1 MANKEGVPYVTL
13 NNEIKKKARLM
24 HEAGESLISI
34 AKLLR
39 ITYGTLRNVA
49 AKENWVKGKKK
60 VLFESRS
67 MFKAIAD
74 SERDLKKI
82 KESYSHE
89 LDRIMEIIKKTEPN
103 EETGRLVK
111 SHEEAAKNRIQSLKE
126 AYDFAIQ
133 LKDLDE
139 LKSLRYELEKIKLE
153 AEIAEYE
160 SKINNLEGGA
170 GDIEL
175 K

>member
-1 MANKEGVPYVTL
+1 MANKEGVPYLTL

-34 AKLLR
+34 SELLR

-67 MFKAIAD
+67 MFKTIED

-82 KESYSHE
+82 KEYYSHQ
-89 LDRIMEIIKKTEPN
+89 LDRIMEIIKKTEPD
-103 EETGRLVK
+103 EVTGRLVK
-111 SHEEAAKNRIQSLKE
+111 SHEEGAKNRIQSLKE

-133 LKDLDE
+133 IKDLDE
-139 LKSLRYELEKIKLE
+139 LKSLRYKLEKIKLE

-160 SKINNLEGGA
+160 SKIDSLEGTIKEVDLG
-170 GDIEL
+170 
-175 K
+175 

>member
-1 MANKEGVPYVTL
+1 MANKKGVPYVTL

-67 MFKAIAD
+67 MFKAIED

-82 KESYSHE
+82 KESYYHE
-89 LDRIMEIIKKTEPN
+89 LDRIMEIIKNTEPN

-139 LKSLRYELEKIKLE
+139 LRSLRYELEKIKLE
-153 AEIAEYE
+153 AEIAQYE

>member
-67 MFKAIAD
+67 MFKAIED